1 MNLLNEKINFFI
13 WNTFITFPFSFLA
26 HGADDGF
33 TFDTSLLRG
42 SSLNNAMLD
51 KFKQEETI
59 APGIYLL
66 DVYVNGDFVFR
77 DDISIEQD
85 KNGHT
90 SPKLTLKQIQNI
102 GLKIKPQENTKTY
115 PLSADIKST
124 IDLPQLRIDLSIPQA
139 MMNRRPRG
147 YITENILESGESM
160 FFMNYNLNQYHVSYK
175 ESNISD
181 LNSTYASMNGGINL
195 GLWRY
200 RQISNLR
207 YQSGSGTNFDTSRRY
222 VQRAIYPLKSEVL
235 LGEGFTTGHFFSGL
249 GFRGIKLS
257 SDERML
263 PDSLRGY
270 APTVR
275 GVANSNARVR
285 VIQGKN
291 VLYETTVAP
300 GPFSIEDLYAT
311 NYAGDL
317 TVIVTEA
324 DGSTHSFSV
333 PFAAV
338 PESMRPGLSR
348 YSFTLGK
355 TRYVGDD
362 DLFSELTWQRGL
374 TNELTLNLGNQFAD
388 GYQSIMLGGVYTN
401 SFGAFGMDTTY
412 SHASLP
418 DDDTAGWLMHLSYS
432 KTFQPFNTTLSIAG
446 YRYSTDGYREM
457 GDVLGLRK
465 AAKNGDTWSSTTY
478 RQRSRFELS
487 LNQNIGDLG
496 NLTMSG
502 SIQDYR
508 DSRNRDKQLQFG
520 WGKIFHNGV
529 ALNLSVTKS
538 RTLSYA
544 YNYNDQYD
552 YGSRAS
558 YSNAYKSQTTTAL
571 SLTFPLG
578 RKMNSPSVSVVAN
591 NTRGQGSS
599 YQTALSGNVGDDN
612 PVSYGVNFSTDNTS
626 HQNIWGGNLQTRLPY
641 ANVTGSASTSQ
652 QYRQGSMSLQGAAVV
667 HRGGITLGPYV
678 GDSFALIDAPG
689 ARGAKI
695 VGGQGSKIDYFGYA
709 LAPSLTPYHYNT
721 VALDPQGMNNKVEL
735 EDGHKRI
742 APYAGATVRVKF
754 NTINGQ
760 AILITAKTLNNQIIP
775 MGTSVLDS
783 DGKEIGMVGQAN
795 QVYLRSVKQHA
806 KITLKWGNQ
815 DNQKCN
821 LEYDLPTNLD
831 APVALL
837 DAQCR

>member
-1 MNLLNEKINFFI
+1 MVI
-13 WNTFITFPFSFLA
+13 
-26 HGADDGF
+26 H
-33 TFDTSLLRG
+33 
-42 SSLNNAMLD
+42 
-51 KFKQEETI
+51 
-59 APGIYLL
+59 
-66 DVYVNGDFVFR
+66 
-77 DDISIEQD
+77 
-85 KNGHT
+85 
-90 SPKLTLKQIQNI
+90 
-102 GLKIKPQENTKTY
+102 
-115 PLSADIKST
+115 
-124 IDLPQLRIDLSIPQA
+124 DLS
-139 MMNRRPRG
+139 
-147 YITENILESGESM
+147 
-160 FFMNYNLNQYHVSYK
+160 
-175 ESNISD
+175 
-181 LNSTYASMNGGINL
+181 
-195 GLWRY
+195 
-200 RQISNLR
+200 
-207 YQSGSGTNFDTSRRY
+207 
-222 VQRAIYPLKSEVL
+222 
-235 LGEGFTTGHFFSGL
+235 
-249 GFRGIKLS
+249 
-257 SDERML
+257 
-263 PDSLRGY
+263 
-270 APTVR
+270 
-275 GVANSNARVR
+275 
-285 VIQGKN
+285 
-291 VLYETTVAP
+291 
-300 GPFSIEDLYAT
+300 
-311 NYAGDL
+311 
-317 TVIVTEA
+317 
-324 DGSTHSFSV
+324 
-333 PFAAV
+333 
-338 PESMRPGLSR
+338 
-348 YSFTLGK
+348 
-355 TRYVGDD
+355 
-362 DLFSELTWQRGL
+362 
-374 TNELTLNLGNQFAD
+374 
-388 GYQSIMLGGVYTN
+388 
-401 SFGAFGMDTTY
+401 
-412 SHASLP
+412 
-418 DDDTAGWLMHLSYS
+418 
-432 KTFQPFNTTLSIAG
+432 
-446 YRYSTDGYREM
+446 
-457 GDVLGLRK
+457 
-465 AAKNGDTWSSTTY
+465 
-478 RQRSRFELS
+478 QRSRFELS

-496 NLTMSG
+496 NLTLSG

-520 WGKIFHNGV
+520 WGKIFNNGV

-552 YGSRAS
+552 YGSSAS
-558 YSNAYKSQTTTAL
+558 YSNIYKSQTTTAL

-578 RKMNSPSVSVVAN
+578 REMNSPSVSVVAN
-591 NTRGQGSS
+591 NTKGQGSS
-599 YQTALSGNVGDDN
+599 YQTSLSGNVGDDN

-652 QYRQGSMSLQGAAVV
+652 QYWQGSMSLQGAAVV

-760 AILITAKTLNNQIIP
+760 AILITAKTLNNKIIP